1 MALEKRRL
9 GSTDLEIT
17 TLGFGS
23 WAAGGGDWAYGWGAQ
38 DDESSISAILRACS
52 EGVNWIDTAAIYGL
66 GHSEV
71 VVGQALRRIPA
82 RERPYVFTKCGLVL
96 DPANP
101 GREPARDLSPAA
113 IRRECEASLRRL
125 GVDCIDLY
133 QFHWPDTTGTRVEES
148 WETMGELVA
157 EGKIRAAGV
166 SNFSTELLERAASVR
181 RIDAVQPPFSLL
193 ARASADDVIPWA
205 QAHGAGVIV
214 YSPLGSG
221 ILTSAFSAERV
232 ARLPPDDWRR
242 KAASFQEPALS
253 RNLALRA
260 GLVPI
265 AERHGCDVSAIA
277 LSWVLRWPGVTG
289 AIVGA
294 RRPDQVDGWLRAQHV
309 KLSAADLSEISRLLD
324 ANN

>member
-23 WAAGGGDWAYGWGAQ
+23 WALGGGDWAYGWGAQ
-38 DDESSISAILRACS
+38 DDESSIAAILRAVS
-52 EGVNWIDTAAIYGL
+52 GGVNWIDTAAIYGL

-71 VVGQALRRIPA
+71 VVGRALRRIPA

-101 GREPARDLSPAA
+101 GREPARDLTPAA
-113 IRRECEASLRRL
+113 IRKECEASLERL

-133 QFHWPDTTGTRVEES
+133 QFHWPDAGTPVEDS
-148 WETMGELVA
+148 WGTIGQLIT
-157 EGKIRAAGV
+157 EGKVRAAGV
-166 SNFSTELLERAASVR
+166 SNFTPELLRRAASVR
-181 RIDAVQPPFSLL
+181 RVDAVQPPFSLI
-193 ARASADDVIPWA
+193 ARESAQDVIPWA
-205 QAHGAGVIV
+205 EAHGAGVIV

-221 ILTSAFSAERV
+221 ILTSTFSAERA
-232 ARLPPDDWRR
+232 ARLPPNDWRR
-242 KAASFQEPALS
+242 KASSFQEPALS
-253 RNLALRA
+253 QNLAVRA

-294 RRPDQVDGWLRAQHV
+294 RRPEQVDGWLRTQHV